1 MSCILHYK
9 RKKELRMLKIFS
21 SFIIII
27 LFSISAY
34 AENIIVAK
42 VNGTALTKKDL
53 DTELD
58 RLIPQITFHRNVSP
72 EKRKYYYGKA
82 IEEIVAK
89 ELQFQDALAKG
100 IKNDKGKVEAQT
112 EKFKKRFKSKEAFKA
127 ALDKE
132 GLTEDQ
138 LQANIEKEMLV
149 QAVIARTVTEPAQIN
164 EAELKE
170 YYEKNLSKF
179 KQPETMRLRLISTK
193 DEKKSKDIFAKLK
206 DGDDFG
212 DLAYNMSEDD
222 YRVKSG
228 DIGYVHKGRMLP
240 EIEDAAS
247 KLKAGEMSG
256 PFSADNKWYIIKLE
270 DRKPEKLL
278 SFEGTKVKLKKELE
292 AERAKE
298 LKKKWMEDLKAK
310 AKIEVLLKTEE

>member
-1 MSCILHYK
+1 
-9 RKKELRMLKIFS
+9 MLKIFS
-21 SFIIII
+21 SFVMIV
-27 LFSISAY
+27 LLCLPSY
-34 AENIIVAK
+34 AEDIIVAK
-42 VNGTALTKKDL
+42 VNGTVLTQKNL

-82 IEEIVAK
+82 LEEIITK
-89 ELQFQDALAKG
+89 ELQYQDALAREMKP
-100 IKNDKGKVEAQT
+100 DKAKVEAQI
-112 EKFKKRFKSKEAFKA
+112 ERFKKRFKTEEAYKA

-138 LQANIEKEMLV
+138 LRAGIEKEMLI
-149 QAVIARTVTEPAQIN
+149 QSAIAKTVNEPAQMR

-170 YYEKNLSKF
+170 YYEKNISKF
-179 KQPETMRLRLISTK
+179 KQPEAMRLRLISTK
-193 DEKKSKDIFAKLK
+193 DEKKIRDILAKLK

-212 DLAYNMSEDD
+212 ELAYNMSEDD

-228 DIGYVHKGRMLP
+228 DIGYVHKGRILP

-247 KLKAGEMSG
+247 KLKVGELSE
-256 PFSADNKWYIIKLE
+256 PIKADNRWYLVKVE
-270 DRKPEKLL
+270 DRKPEHQM
-278 SFEGTKVKLKKELE
+278 SFEEVKGKLKKELE
-292 AERAKE
+292 AERAAE
-298 LKKKWMEDLKAK
+298 LKKKWIEGLKAK

>member
-1 MSCILHYK
+1 MP
-9 RKKELRMLKIFS
+9 KIFS
-21 SFIIII
+21 SFVMII
-27 LFSISAY
+27 LFCLPSY
-34 AENIIVAK
+34 AEDIIVAK
-42 VNGTALTKKDL
+42 VNGTVLTQKNL

-82 IEEIVAK
+82 LEEIITK
-89 ELQFQDALAKG
+89 ELQYQDALAREMKP
-100 IKNDKGKVEAQT
+100 DKAKVEAQI
-112 EKFKKRFKSKEAFKA
+112 ERFKKRFKTKEAYKA

-138 LQANIEKEMLV
+138 LRAGIEKEMLI
-149 QAVIARTVTEPAQIN
+149 QSAIAKTVNEPAQMR

-170 YYEKNLSKF
+170 YYEKNVSKF
-179 KQPETMRLRLISTK
+179 KQPEAMRLRLISTK
-193 DEKKSKDIFAKLK
+193 DEKKIRDILAKLK

-212 DLAYNMSEDD
+212 ELAYNMSEDD

-247 KLKAGEMSG
+247 KLKVGELSE
-256 PFSADNKWYIIKLE
+256 PIKTDNRWYLVKVE
-270 DRKPEKLL
+270 DRKPEHQM
-278 SFEGTKVKLKKELE
+278 SFEEVKGKLKKELE
-292 AERAKE
+292 AERAAE
-298 LKKKWMEDLKAK
+298 LKKKWIEGLKAK

>member
-1 MSCILHYK
+1 
-9 RKKELRMLKIFS
+9 MLKIFS
-21 SFIIII
+21 SFVMII
-27 LFSISAY
+27 LFCLPSY
-34 AENIIVAK
+34 AEDIIVAK
-42 VNGTALTKKDL
+42 VNGTVLTQKNL

-82 IEEIVAK
+82 LEEIITK
-89 ELQFQDALAKG
+89 ELQYQDALAREMKP
-100 IKNDKGKVEAQT
+100 DKAKVEAQI
-112 EKFKKRFKSKEAFKA
+112 ERFKKRFKTKEAYKA

-138 LQANIEKEMLV
+138 LRAGIEKEMLI
-149 QAVIARTVTEPAQIN
+149 QSAIAKTINEPAQMR

-170 YYEKNLSKF
+170 YYEKNVSKF
-179 KQPETMRLRLISTK
+179 KQPEAIRLRLISTK
-193 DEKKSKDIFAKLK
+193 DEKKVRDILAKLK

-212 DLAYNMSEDD
+212 ELAYNMSEDD

-247 KLKAGEMSG
+247 KLKVGELSE
-256 PFSADNKWYIIKLE
+256 PIKAENRWYIVKVE
-270 DRKPEKLL
+270 DRKPEHQM
-278 SFEGTKVKLKKELE
+278 SFEEVKGKLKKELE
-292 AERAKE
+292 AERAAE
-298 LKKKWMEDLKAK
+298 LKKKWIEGLKAK

>member
-1 MSCILHYK
+1 
-9 RKKELRMLKIFS
+9 MLKIFL
-21 SFIIII
+21 SFIIIGF
-27 LFSISAY
+27 FSISAY
-34 AENIIVAK
+34 AEDVIVAK

-82 IEEIVAK
+82 IEEIIVK
-89 ELQFQDALAKG
+89 ELQFQDARAKG
-100 IKNDKGKVEAQT
+100 IKIDKGQIEAQT

-138 LQANIEKEMLV
+138 LQANIEKEMLIQFV
-149 QAVIARTVTEPAQIN
+149 TARTVTEPSQMR

-170 YYEKNLSKF
+170 YYEKNPSKF
-179 KQPETMRLRLISTK
+179 KQPETMRIRLISTK

-206 DGDDFG
+206 DGEDFG
-212 DLAYNMSEDD
+212 ELAYNLSEDD

-240 EIEDAAS
+240 QIEEAAS
-247 KLKAGEMSG
+247 KLKIGEMSG
-256 PFSADNKWYIIKLE
+256 PVRADDKWYIIKLE
-270 DRKPEKLL
+270 DKKPEKVI

-292 AERAKE
+292 TERAKE

>member
-1 MSCILHYK
+1 
-9 RKKELRMLKIFS
+9 MLKIFL
-21 SFIIII
+21 SFVMII
-27 LFSISAY
+27 LFCLPSY
-34 AENIIVAK
+34 AEDIIVAK
-42 VNGTALTKKDL
+42 VNGTVLTQKNL

-82 IEEIVAK
+82 LEEIITK
-89 ELQFQDALAKG
+89 ELQYQDALAREMKP
-100 IKNDKGKVEAQT
+100 DKAKVEAQI
-112 EKFKKRFKSKEAFKA
+112 ERFKKRFKTKEAYKA

-138 LQANIEKEMLV
+138 LRAGIEKEMLI
-149 QAVIARTVTEPAQIN
+149 QSAIAKTVNEPAQMR

-170 YYEKNLSKF
+170 YYEKNVSKF
-179 KQPETMRLRLISTK
+179 KQPEAMRLRLISTK
-193 DEKKSKDIFAKLK
+193 DEKKVRDILAKLK

-212 DLAYNMSEDD
+212 ELAYNMSEDD

-247 KLKAGEMSG
+247 KLKVGELSE
-256 PFSADNKWYIIKLE
+256 PIKTDNRWYLVKVE
-270 DRKPEKLL
+270 DRKPEHQM
-278 SFEGTKVKLKKELE
+278 SFEEVKGKLKKELE
-292 AERAKE
+292 AERAAE
-298 LKKKWMEDLKAK
+298 LKKKWIEGLMAK

>member
-1 MSCILHYK
+1 
-9 RKKELRMLKIFS
+9 MLKIFS
-21 SFIIII
+21 SFILIIFLCI
-27 LFSISAY
+27 PSF
-34 AENIIVAK
+34 AEDVIVAK
-42 VNGTALTKKDL
+42 VNGTPLTQKTL

-58 RLIPQITFHRNVSP
+58 RLIPQLTFHRNVSP

-82 IEEIVAK
+82 LEEIIAK
-89 ELQFQDALAKG
+89 ELQYQDALAKG
-100 IKNDKGKVEAQT
+100 IKIDKGKVEAQI

-138 LQANIEKEMLV
+138 LQASIEKEMLI
-149 QAVIARTVTEPAQIN
+149 QSVITRTVTEPAQVR

-212 DLAYNMSEDD
+212 DLAYNLSEDD

-247 KLKAGEMSG
+247 KLKVGEMSE

-270 DRKPEKLL
+270 DKKPENLL

-310 AKIEVLLKTEE
+310 AKIEVLLKAEE

>member
-1 MSCILHYK
+1 
-9 RKKELRMLKIFS
+9 MLKILS
-21 SFIIII
+21 SFIIIVF
-27 LFSISAY
+27 FSLSAY
-34 AENIIVAK
+34 AENVIVAK

-82 IEEIVAK
+82 LEEIIAK
-89 ELQFQDALAKG
+89 ELQYQDALSKG
-100 IKNDKGKVEAQT
+100 IKIDKGRVEAQV
-112 EKFKKRFKSKEAFKA
+112 EKFKKRFKSKEAYKA

-138 LQANIEKEMLV
+138 LQANIEKEMLI
-149 QAVIARTVTEPAQIN
+149 QSVITRTVTEPAQMR

-212 DLAYNMSEDD
+212 ELAYNLSEDD

-240 EIEDAAS
+240 EIEDAAA
-247 KLKAGEMSG
+247 KLKVGEMSG

-270 DRKPEKLL
+270 DKKPENLL

-298 LKKKWMEDLKAK
+298 LKKKWMEDLRAK
-310 AKIEVLLKTEE
+310 AKIEVLLKVEE

>member
-1 MSCILHYK
+1 
-9 RKKELRMLKIFS
+9 MLKIFS
-21 SFIIII
+21 SFVMII
-27 LFSISAY
+27 LFCLPSY
-34 AENIIVAK
+34 AEDIIVAK
-42 VNGTALTKKDL
+42 VNGTVLTQKNL

-82 IEEIVAK
+82 LEEIITK
-89 ELQFQDALAKG
+89 ELQYQDALAREMKP
-100 IKNDKGKVEAQT
+100 DKAKVEAQI
-112 EKFKKRFKSKEAFKA
+112 ERFKKRFKTKEAYKA

-138 LQANIEKEMLV
+138 LRAGIEKEMLI
-149 QAVIARTVTEPAQIN
+149 QSAIAKTVNEPAQMR

-170 YYEKNLSKF
+170 YYEKNASKF
-179 KQPETMRLRLISTK
+179 KQPEAMRLRLISTK
-193 DEKKSKDIFAKLK
+193 DEKKVRDILAKLK

-212 DLAYNMSEDD
+212 ELAYNMSEDD

-247 KLKAGEMSG
+247 KLKVGELSE
-256 PFSADNKWYIIKLE
+256 PIKADNRWYLVKVE
-270 DRKPEKLL
+270 DRKPEHQM
-278 SFEGTKVKLKKELE
+278 SFEEVKGKLKKELE
-292 AERAKE
+292 AERAAE
-298 LKKKWMEDLKAK
+298 LKKKWIEGLKAK

>member
-1 MSCILHYK
+1 
-9 RKKELRMLKIFS
+9 MLKIFL
-21 SFIIII
+21 SFIIIGF
-27 LFSISAY
+27 FSISAY
-34 AENIIVAK
+34 AEEVIVAK

-82 IEEIVAK
+82 IEEIIAK
-89 ELQFQDALAKG
+89 ELQFQDARAKG
-100 IKNDKGKVEAQT
+100 IKIDKGQIEAQT

-138 LQANIEKEMLV
+138 LQANIEKEMLIQSV
-149 QAVIARTVTEPAQIN
+149 TARTVTEPSQMK

-170 YYEKNLSKF
+170 YYDKNPSKF
-179 KQPETMRLRLISTK
+179 KQPETMRIRLISTK

-206 DGDDFG
+206 DGEDFG
-212 DLAYNMSEDD
+212 ELAYNLSEDD

-240 EIEDAAS
+240 QIEEAAS
-247 KLKAGEMSG
+247 KLKIGEMSG
-256 PFSADNKWYIIKLE
+256 PVRADDKWYIIKLE
-270 DRKPEKLL
+270 DKKPEKVI

-292 AERAKE
+292 TERAKE

>member
-1 MSCILHYK
+1 
-9 RKKELRMLKIFS
+9 MLKIFS
-21 SFIIII
+21 SFVMII
-27 LFSISAY
+27 LFCLPSY
-34 AENIIVAK
+34 AEDIIVAK
-42 VNGTALTKKDL
+42 VNGTVLTQKNL

-82 IEEIVAK
+82 LEEIITK
-89 ELQFQDALAKG
+89 ELQYQDALAREMKP
-100 IKNDKGKVEAQT
+100 DKAKVEAQI
-112 EKFKKRFKSKEAFKA
+112 ERFKKRFKTKEAYKA

-138 LQANIEKEMLV
+138 LRAGIEKEMLI
-149 QAVIARTVTEPAQIN
+149 QSAIAKTVNEPAQMR

-170 YYEKNLSKF
+170 YYEKNVSKF
-179 KQPETMRLRLISTK
+179 KQPEAMRLRLISTK
-193 DEKKSKDIFAKLK
+193 DEKKIRDILAKLK

-212 DLAYNMSEDD
+212 ELAYNMSEDD

-247 KLKAGEMSG
+247 KLKVGELSE
-256 PFSADNKWYIIKLE
+256 PIKTDNRWYLVKVE
-270 DRKPEKLL
+270 DRKPEHQM
-278 SFEGTKVKLKKELE
+278 SFEEVKGKLKKELE
-292 AERAKE
+292 AERAAE
-298 LKKKWMEDLKAK
+298 LKKKWIEGLKAK